1 MQLITLLILG
11 CLAGS
16 LIKLADDISDKNL
29 RINRIF
35 AIPFGIIYGSLMGY
49 MMIADIDAALVFG
62 GIVLGCLLSGK
73 INSNGHY
80 FGLAAILAIVFFN
93 GIKLSPL
100 VFMIAAFAVF
110 DEMGE
115 KIHIPNID
123 IVFKYRLFLKIG
135 LVLLFIL
142 GLMGLNGLILLF
154 TFDFAYILTGRLD
167 SRLVH
172 EI

>member
-1 MQLITLLILG
+1 MQSISLLILG

-29 RINRIF
+29 RMNRLF

-49 MMIADIDAALVFG
+49 MMVSDIDASIIFG
-62 GIVLGCLLSGK
+62 GIILGCLVSGK

-80 FGLAAILAIVFFN
+80 FGLAAILSIVFFN

-115 KIHIPNID
+115 KIHSSSLE

-135 LVLLFIL
+135 VFLLFIL
-142 GLMGLNGLILLF
+142 DLMGLNGLILLF
-154 TFDFAYILTGRLD
+154 AFDFAYILTGRLD